1 MPTWTATLLG
11 PFDPYEPENPVTPAE
26 PTRTATDQAPPPTSP
41 DAVHIETRGIDH
53 IPDGE
58 RHGRPRDLLFVW
70 AAANVNY
77 LSVVL
82 GGTLVLLGLNTWQAL
97 LVVVLGNLFW
107 VFNGILAVS
116 GPVAGT
122 PSSVQTRAIFGIR
135 GNRVSTV
142 LTNWSVCVAYGAI
155 NLAMGALASFALLDQ
170 LGVTVTTATRWAVV
184 LVLAILTIVV
194 SVFGHALILRLSPA
208 FTWML
213 TITLTVLAGFVVADA
228 EPGKQPVDAPQGD
241 DLLAMALLGF
251 TIIASSP
258 LSWGTGSDYS
268 RYLPADSSPRAVAG
282 WTALGGFIPS
292 VLLGS
297 VGVLAGTAVDMTD
310 PQVSLS
316 EIVPGWFYPLF
327 LMAIVIGSI
336 AGNILTMY
344 SSGLALQA
352 VGLPIKQWA
361 AVLLD
366 GVASVAIA
374 AYALFVTDFIDAL
387 GQILEITVAILGP
400 GLAISVTDLIL
411 RRNRYRGP
419 GLHNETPT
427 SAYWYHGG
435 VNVAGITAQ
444 ILGTTTALLFIN
456 STDFQ
461 GPLAVALGGADLSAL
476 VGPVIGAGL
485 YAVLFKRLYAT
496 QLATARADL

>member
-1 MPTWTATLLG
+1 MTPTG
-11 PFDPYEPENPVTPAE
+11 PA
-26 PTRTATDQAPPPTSP
+26 RTATDHAPPAST

-53 IPDGE
+53 IPDDE

-82 GGTLVLLGLNTWQAL
+82 GGSLVLLGLNTWQAL
-97 LVVVLGNLFW
+97 LVIVLGNLFW
-107 VFNGILAVS
+107 AFNGILAIS

-122 PSSVQTRAIFGIR
+122 PSSVQTRAIYGIR

-142 LTNWSVCVAYGAI
+142 ITNWSVCVAYEAI
-155 NLAMGALASFALLDQ
+155 NLAMGALAGFALLDQ
-170 LGVTVTTATRWAVV
+170 FGVTVGTTTRWVVVLLLAVV
-184 LVLAILTIVV
+184 TIVV
-194 SVFGHALILRLSPA
+194 SVYGHALIVRLSPA

-213 TITLTVLAGFVVADA
+213 TITLTVLAGFVLAHA
-228 EPGKQPVDAPQGD
+228 EPGRQPDAAPHGGE
-241 DLLAMALLGF
+241 LVAVALLGF
-251 TIIASSP
+251 AIIASGP
-258 LSWGTGSDYS
+258 LSWGTGADYA

-282 WTALGGFIPS
+282 WTALGGFVPS
-292 VLLGS
+292 VLLGA

-310 PQVSLS
+310 PQVSLA

-327 LMAIVIGSI
+327 LLAIVIGSV
-336 AGNILTMY
+336 AGNVLTMY

-352 VGLPIKQWA
+352 VGLPIRQWA

-366 GVASVAIA
+366 GVAGVAIT
-374 AYALFVTDFIDAL
+374 AYALFVSNFIDAL
-387 GQILEITVAILGP
+387 SQVLELTVAVLGP

-435 VNVAGITAQ
+435 VNWAGVTAQ
-444 ILGTTTALLFIN
+444 VLGTTAALLCIN

-461 GPLAVALGGADLSAL
+461 GPFADALGGADLSAL
-476 VGPVIGAGL
+476 VGPAVGALL
-485 YAVLFKRLYAT
+485 YAVLFKRLYRT
-496 QLATARADL
+496 QLATARADA